1 MNEQLNAAKM
11 VLKTL
16 EKAGYEAFLVGGC
29 VRDNLLG
36 KEPADYDITTNA
48 LPSEVQR
55 LFSHTIPTGLQHG
68 TVTVIYNK
76 LVIEVTTYR
85 VEGSYEDHRR
95 PDEVKFVSQL
105 KDDLLRRDFTIN
117 ALAMDHQGKV
127 YDYVHGQKDLE
138 IGLIQTVGKAEDRFV
153 EDALRMLRACR
164 FAAQL
169 SFQID
174 ETTLLAIEKCKSIA
188 NHLAVERVVAEIK
201 KIWKSN
207 HPSKGLIPLVKTSL
221 IQELPPF
228 HDTIKT
234 TNVTEQE
241 WDILDQLISSEEKW
255 IFFLYLL
262 FREHTSKQVCKANI
276 KAIIPKFKFSNAEKK
291 SLMDLLTLVSTWDKT
306 VSIEKGK
313 LILLDYHIDTVQK
326 AQRLWQYIAREDIIL
341 PFDEWWEQMPIHHF
355 SELEINGHDLLRV
368 TGKPAGPWLKETLQ
382 YLYQQVAFGY
392 IQNVK
397 AVLEKEGGNY
407 GAGLTS

>member
-11 VLKTL
+11 VLKIL

-117 ALAMDHQGKV
+117 ALAMDYQGKV

-188 NHLAVERVVAEIK
+188 NHLAVERVVAEIE

-207 HPSKGLIPLVKTSL
+207 HPSKGLIPLVETSL

-276 KAIIPKFKFSNAEKK
+276 KAIILKFKFSNAEKK
-291 SLMDLLTLVSTWDKT
+291 SLMDLLTLVSTWDTT

-313 LILLDYHIDTVQK
+313 LILLDYHIDMVQK